1 APPSPDPLR
10 RVPAPPPRRRRAPPP
25 PPPIARSRRPS
36 RRTRR
41 PRRPPCAPPA
51 PRGRREAAA
60 PDRTRGTSPAPRRS
74 PRARRP
80 SRARRSARGSASPR
94 LDSGRDSPCAPGSA
108 ADRRLLQSG
117 SERGLATIRRGGSL
131 ISLLLAISLYHVPAN
146 LGYAVLFGLIL
157 VESAGAPVPG
167 ETSLIAAGVL
177 ASAGNLSLPVVFVVA
192 ISAAIIGDNLGYLFG
207 LKVGHRVLLA
217 PGRWERQRRQF
228 VEEGEHFFARH
239 GGKTV
244 FFGRWLPVLRFT
256 AALLAGVN

>member
-1 APPSPDPLR
+1 LTQVEIFHAGDVLR
-10 RVPAPPPRRRRAPPP
+10 R
-25 PPPIARSRRPS
+25 
-36 RRTRR
+36 
-41 PRRPPCAPPA
+41 
-51 PRGRREAAA
+51 
-60 PDRTRGTSPAPRRS
+60 
-74 PRARRP
+74 
-80 SRARRSARGSASPR
+80 
-94 LDSGRDSPCAPGSA
+94 PGVSCK
-108 ADRRLLQSG
+108 SG
-117 SERGLATIRRGGSL
+117 SERCLATIRRGGSL

-207 LKVGHRVLLA
+207 RKVGHRVLLA

-228 VEEGEHFFARH
+228 VDEGEHFFARH

-256 AALLAGVN
+256 AALLAGVNEMPWRRFFVFNALGAIGWVCTVGTAAYVLGSSASNLFEAIGFAGLLAVTLTIVGHIVWRRSQRNRTPAAAAAPVNESGD